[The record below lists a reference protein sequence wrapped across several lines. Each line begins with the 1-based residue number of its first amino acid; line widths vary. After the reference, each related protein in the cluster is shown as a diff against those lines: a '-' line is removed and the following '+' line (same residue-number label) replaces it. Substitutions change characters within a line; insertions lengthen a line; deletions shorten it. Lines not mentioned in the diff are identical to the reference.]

1 MTTLWLCLL
10 YLAAV
15 GASVIAGALIGAS
28 WMLLAVH
35 NINRSRDD
43 V

>member
-15 GASVIAGALIGAS
+15 GASVIAGALVLAA
-28 WMLLAVH
+28 WMLIDIH

-43 V
+43 A